1 MIGYWRT
8 ETVVSA
14 ARKHIDKVAMS
25 LNESAMA
32 DAATPFGI
40 KSRRRPEV
48 TGMKNL
54 KCMAFFL
61 FASVACT
68 QQPTGKVELVVNYRG
83 VGGLVAST
91 VAPGTTAGSE
101 RLYASYLYMGKSF
114 DVLSIDSDTGDTEV
128 FHSPIAGEIG
138 ARSMTVGPDGNVYLG
153 TLPNAHFLELDT
165 KQRKLIDLG
174 RPSATETYIWD
185 VTFGSDNRLYG
196 VTFPGCKLV
205 RYDPHT
211 GQLSDLGRLDPTEQY
226 AHFIVGSGDEF
237 LYIGIGY
244 GKANIAAYNVR
255 TGEHREILAPD
266 AQTVGV
272 ATVYRGQD
280 GDSYGIAGK
289 RYFRLNK
296 WTVTELAPGQT
307 VPRTSGSTLRDGR
320 YLALSDNKGSLMLT
334 ITDPNTHAKVERQIH
349 YQGQELQ
356 VFRIGFG
363 TNGVLYGSSVIPM
376 HLFSIDLSNQHVK
389 EIGEIGD
396 GEVYSFLSHGPR
408 LLMAAYAGLAP
419 LMSYAPE
426 VPFQLAGSS
435 GNPTLVNFPGADP
448 AWRAEAMIDGPNGIV
463 YVGALAGYGKIEAPL
478 TEWNVESGV
487 VQLDTDIVKDQS
499 VISLARWHDLVVGG
513 TSTEG
518 GGGSHPTQKEARL
531 FVWNP
536 KTHRKEFEIV
546 PVTGQKSV
554 TDLITAPNDRVYGI
568 AGDTLFAFNPQT
580 YEITSRQKLPF
591 SGPIYNSVAMGKDG
605 RIWGLAPDGIFAI
618 DTRTN
623 DVKLIVHAPQKITG
637 GFGLHDGA
645 IYFISGSAVYRY
657 KM

>member
-1 MIGYWRT
+1 L
-8 ETVVSA
+8 A
-14 ARKHIDKVAMS
+14 
-25 LNESAMA
+25 L
-32 DAATPFGI
+32 
-40 KSRRRPEV
+40 
-48 TGMKNL
+48 
-54 KCMAFFL
+54 FF
-61 FASVACT
+61 FAIVACA
-68 QQPTGKVELVVNYRG
+68 QQPAGTFELVADYRG
-83 VGGLVAST
+83 IGGLVAST

-174 RPSATETYIWD
+174 RPSATESYIWD

-255 TGEHREILAPD
+255 TGEHREILQPD

-272 ATVYRGQD
+272 ARVYRGQD
-280 GDSYGIAGK
+280 GNTYGLVGS
-289 RYFRLNK
+289 RRFRLNK
-296 WTVTELAPGQT
+296 WTATELAPGQT
-307 VPRTSGSTLRDGR
+307 APPASPWATGAAPKGLHGGR
-320 YLALSDNKGSLMLT
+320 YPELSDNKGSLVLG
-334 ITDPNTHAKVERQIH
+334 ITDPNTHAKVERQVH

-356 VFRIGFG
+356 LFRIGFG
-363 TNGVLYGSSVIPM
+363 PDGVLYGSSVIPI
-376 HLFSIDLSNQHVK
+376 HFFTIDLSNQHVN

-396 GEVYSFLSHGPR
+396 GEVYSFLSHGQR
-408 LLMAAYAGLAP
+408 LLIAAYAGLAP
-419 LMSYAPE
+419 LMSYAPK
-426 VPFQLAGSS
+426 VSFQPAASS
-435 GNPTLVNFPGADP
+435 GNPALVSFPGADP
-448 AWRAEAMIDGPNGIV
+448 AWRAEAMIDGPTGIV
-463 YVGALAGYGKIEAPL
+463 YVGAVAGYGKVEAPL
-478 TEWNVESGV
+478 TEWNVESGA
-487 VQLDTDIVKDQS
+487 VQLATDIVKDQS
-499 VISLARWHDLVVGG
+499 IVSLARWHDLLVGG

-518 GGGSHPTQKEARL
+518 GGGSHPTQMEARL
-531 FVWNP
+531 FIWNP
-536 KTHRKEFEIV
+536 KNQKKEFDIV
-546 PVTGQKSV
+546 PVAGHKNV

-568 AGDTLFAFNPQT
+568 ADDTLFVFDPQKR
-580 YEITSRQKLPF
+580 EIISRQKLPF
-591 SGPIYNSVAMGKDG
+591 SRPIYNSVAIGKDG
-605 RIWGLAPDGIFAI
+605 RIWGLALEGIFAI
-618 DTRTN
+618 DTGKN
-623 DVKLIVHAPQKITG
+623 DVELIVHAPQKITG